1 MAVQVLT
8 DSTSYISKEIKEELN
23 IRMVSLSLSFGSDS
37 IREVDIDNDLFYKKM
52 ASYGIPTSSQPS
64 IGELY
69 NEMLAVIEKGDS
81 LCCIFLSSEMSGT
94 FSTGQL
100 VKEMV
105 SEKHKNARIE
115 IIDSRSNSMQLGLAV
130 IMAAREAKAN
140 KTLEEVK
147 EAALENIQRSRFLFI
162 PENLKYLKKGGRIGG
177 ASALIGDLFGI
188 IPILTVENGITTVVT
203 KVRTKKKAVLA
214 MIDIMLDNI
223 SKYGLGEV
231 IIHHINCLDE
241 AKELAQMIKE
251 KLKVNIDII
260 AIGPVIGLHVGPGT
274 IGIVYYTQ
282 KALR

>member
-105 SEKHKNARIE
+105 LEKHKHARIE

-130 IMAAREAKAN
+130 IMAAREAKAD

-203 KVRTKKKAVLA
+203 KVRTKKKAVLS
-214 MIDIMLDNI
+214 MINIMLDNI
-223 SKYGLGEV
+223 SKYGLGEI
-231 IIHHINCLDE
+231 IIHHIDCLDE
-241 AKELAQMIKE
+241 AKELAQLIKD